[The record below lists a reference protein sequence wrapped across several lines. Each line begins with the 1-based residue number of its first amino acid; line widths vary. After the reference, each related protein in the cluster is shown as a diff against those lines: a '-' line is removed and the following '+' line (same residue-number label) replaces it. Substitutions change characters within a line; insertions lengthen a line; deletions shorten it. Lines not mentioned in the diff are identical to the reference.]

1 VGQYDWVADKKR
13 KAMMQKLQRRG
24 MPKYAQLPI
33 SQRYGVSFAGYGNDG
48 VLQKNN
54 VAGIDATTGSPHA
67 YHEGEVKLD
76 TPEGSTY
83 ITADIANLAGMNM
96 KGYASGG
103 FNTKLI
109 KDFQKYTGGFNIKGQ
124 EIPTD
129 TGFKKDYNVK
139 TQEITPAIT
148 RDKPTVTPMIL
159 KGQEIPT
166 TGTDYVPAI
175 TRDKPTVTPM
185 TLKGQE
191 IPTVTEDAT
200 TKEDDARGTGLD
212 YLTKTL
218 TEDSGTQLAGQK
230 ALDELRLR
238 HQQEQSAARQ
248 RAIQS
253 GYDPGRVE
261 LAGQQLRAQ
270 QETESNDLAAQYGI
284 ASAQEKASTAAT
296 LASQGLSG
304 QQFEQ
309 EKMQYGN
316 TEGWRAYEAA
326 IAAGD
331 YNTAAQAY
339 KKVTGNDISMDQMQT
354 YQGYLNKKQQIDL
367 SDTEYQSVQNRI
379 STGATLEQI
388 NSELGTNLTPQEYA
402 SMLEASAL
410 GERNWSRKASA
421 ATMLLATKGATNKEA
436 AAKIYSEIF
445 PGVDFDFSSII
456 TEEKSGY
463 FSSGMT
469 EMSDYVIANMKT
481 DDAILAMKKSGALTK
496 MGITEDEARQLYNG
510 IKVNAVDAEWD
521 EVENSKTYQGMTTE
535 EQNNM
540 REFFKQS
547 MTGQLD
553 YNTLK
558 EYEIYDGDSLK
569 TVIYGK
575 DTTEADKYAKE
586 HGYTVKDT
594 GKVKFQVASTIVET
608 GETTNTEKTD
618 SEKYNEF
625 LDTLPDNTTAPS
637 FDTWKEAKNPE
648 NYDDYWKTE
657 KDNPAVAIKEITD
670 TGKDLLNTENS
681 KTILAAFKA
690 DPEKVKEA
698 GYYFEMPDAETLGKV
713 ISSKNEGLIMPKRVT
728 TFSGSIRSSMEAAI
742 GKVVNIPWEEGEGE
756 DNIISGQL
764 VSVEA
769 SPTSVVAKVQ
779 QENGKIIDVPIYY
792 LKGYDMAKGANI
804 YIYNKDTG
812 KKSGVRA

>member
-1 VGQYDWVADKKR
+1 MGKRNNGKRNRTTFGVNVGQYDWVADKKR
-13 KAMMQKLQRRG
+13 EAMMQKLQRRG

-124 EIPTD
+124 EIPT
-129 TGFKKDYNVK
+129 TGTDYV
-139 TQEITPAIT
+139 PAIT

-159 KGQEIPT
+159 KGQEIP
-166 TGTDYVPAI
+166 I
-175 TRDKPTVTPM
+175 
-185 TLKGQE
+185 
-191 IPTVTEDAT
+191 VTEDAT

-456 TEEKSGY
+456 TEEKSGD

-625 LDTLPDNTTAPS
+625 LETLPDNTNPPN

-648 NYDDYWKTE
+648 NYDDYWKTA
-657 KDNPAVAIKEITD
+657 KDNPIVKLSAISEED
-670 TGKDLLNTENS
+670 DLVSNENS
-681 KTILAAFKA
+681 KIILSAWES
-690 DPEKVKEA
+690 DPEAVKEA
-698 GYYFEMPDAETLGKV
+698 GYYYEMMPIDEIKKQSSFRHKTYMRAGKTTVTDSFKNTIKNNTGKV
-713 ISSKNEGLIMPKRVT
+713 TTITDTEGNTHTGQIVGYNLGVSTVEITIKNKDNEEIYIP
-728 TFSGSIRSSMEAAI
+728 
-742 GKVVNIPWEEGEGE
+742 VVNYR
-756 DNIISGQL
+756 D
-764 VSVEA
+764 
-769 SPTSVVAKVQ
+769 
-779 QENGKIIDVPIYY
+779 
-792 LKGYDMAKGANI
+792 
-804 YIYNKDTG
+804 
-812 KKSGVRA
+812 